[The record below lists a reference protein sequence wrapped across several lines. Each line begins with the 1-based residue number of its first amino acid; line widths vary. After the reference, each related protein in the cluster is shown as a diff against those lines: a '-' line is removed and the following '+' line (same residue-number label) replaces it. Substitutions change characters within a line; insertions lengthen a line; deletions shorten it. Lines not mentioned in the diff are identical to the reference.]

1 MTVLELICRE
11 LARSKEDDP
20 SVVARRVLPKLS
32 AKQREELLVEGVEQ
46 LAHQAVIQSRQEKR
60 AGTAPAKSGPS
71 RWKVAMPER
80 VYVGEWKLL
89 EKCSVDD
96 LQWLAADYRM
106 RAEQMSAKA
115 QEFEQLAG
123 EVESS
128 GAATVGEFWARTG
141 RKVAA

>member
-46 LAHQAVIQSRQEKR
+46 LAHQAVLQSRQEKR
-60 AGTAPAKSGPS
+60 SGNAPAKSGPS

-89 EKCSVDD
+89 EKCGAED
-96 LQWLAADYRM
+96 LLWLAADYRM
-106 RAEQMSAKA
+106 RAEQMAVKA
-115 QEFEQLAG
+115 TEFEQLAHDLEG
-123 EVESS
+123 S
-128 GAATVGEFWARTG
+128 GCATVGEMWARAQ
-141 RKVAA
+141 VAA